1 MIRRGEESLHRLCEL
16 FCSSFLSAYQLQS
29 VVIGEVPTSGERFT
43 LTQIISPQDLYST
56 IDLDL

>member
-43 LTQIISPQDLYST
+43 LTQIISPQDL
-56 IDLDL
+56 